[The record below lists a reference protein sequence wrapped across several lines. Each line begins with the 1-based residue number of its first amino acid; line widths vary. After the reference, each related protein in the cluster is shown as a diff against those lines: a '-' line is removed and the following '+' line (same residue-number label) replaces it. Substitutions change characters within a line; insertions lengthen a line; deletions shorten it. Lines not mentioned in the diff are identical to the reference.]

1 MPRTRPDVTD
11 TELDA
16 PVRAEAREE
25 AALRES
31 AIVVARTDRRRWRV
45 VGPKAMDVL
54 NGLVTN
60 DVTGVVPGSGCYA
73 AALTA
78 KGKILADLRIFA
90 RDDDYLVDTSAA
102 AGAGW
107 AEVLRKYV
115 NPRLAKYG
123 EITAETADVAV
134 AGPDAADVIEAAFE
148 WSAETLGG
156 LTPHAHRE
164 LPLGGAVQL
173 VARTPEINVPAYDLL
188 VDAGESAR
196 VIALLTEA
204 GATLSS
210 LATWDVRRIAAG
222 WPAWGRDMDEGT
234 LAQEASL
241 DALSAISYDKG
252 CYTGQETVARVHFR
266 GHVNRYLRRARYSS
280 GVEVPVGAEVF
291 DPATG
296 KSVGD
301 VRSSAISAHDGGVAI
316 AMIRREVAP
325 AAMLRAQWNG
335 TAADFSLLPES

>member
-1 MPRTRPDVTD
+1 MTD
-11 TELDA
+11 TELDV
-16 PVRAEAREE
+16 PVRADAREE

-31 AIVVARTDRRRWRV
+31 AIVVQRTDRRRWRV
-45 VGPKAMDVL
+45 AGPKAMDVL

-60 DVTGVVPGSGCYA
+60 DVTGVAPGSGCYA

-78 KGKILADLRIFA
+78 KGKVVADLRIFA

-102 AGAGW
+102 AATGW

-115 NPRLAKYG
+115 NPRLAKYE
-123 EITAETADVAV
+123 EITGVTADVAV
-134 AGPDAADVIEAAFE
+134 AGPNSTEVIGTAFGLNADML
-148 WSAETLGG
+148 SG
-156 LTPHAHRE
+156 LMPHAHRE
-164 LPLGGAVQL
+164 LPLGGPVRL
-173 VARTPEINVPAYDLL
+173 VARTPEIGAPAYDLL
-188 VDAGESAR
+188 VGAEESAR
-196 VIALLTEA
+196 VVALLTEA
-204 GATLSS
+204 GAMLSS

-222 WPAWGRDMDEGT
+222 WPAWGRDMDEST

-266 GHVNRYLRRARYSS
+266 GHVNRYLRRARYS
-280 GVEVPVGAEVF
+280 GRVEIPRGAEIL

-301 VRSSAISAHDGGVAI
+301 VRSSAVSALDGGVAI
-316 AMIRREVAP
+316 AMIRREVAAP
-325 AAMLRAQWNG
+325 VTLRARWNE
-335 TAADFSLLPES
+335 TAVDLSLLPET

>member
-16 PVRAEAREE
+16 PVHADAREE
-25 AALRES
+25 AALHES
-31 AIVVARTDRRRWRV
+31 AIVVERTDRRQWRV
-45 VGPKAMDVL
+45 AGPKAMDVL

-60 DVTGVVPGSGCYA
+60 DVAGVTPGSGCYA
-73 AALTA
+73 AALTP
-78 KGKILADLRIFA
+78 KGKVIADLRIFA

-102 AGAGW
+102 AAPGW

-115 NPRLAKYG
+115 NPRLAKYE
-123 EITAETADVAV
+123 EITDATADVAV
-134 AGPDAADVIEAAFE
+134 AGPSAAEVIGTAFG
-148 WSAETLGG
+148 WNAGMLSG
-156 LTPHAHRE
+156 LMPHAHTA
-164 LPLGGAVQL
+164 LPRGGAVWL
-173 VARTPEINVPAYDLL
+173 VARTPEIGAFACDLL
-188 VDAGESAR
+188 VAAEESAR
-196 VIALLTEA
+196 VVALLTEA
-204 GATLSS
+204 GAMPSS
-210 LATWDVRRIAAG
+210 LATWEVRRIAAG
-222 WPAWGRDMDEGT
+222 WPAWGRDMDEST

-280 GVEVPVGAEVF
+280 GVEIPGGAEVF
-291 DPATG
+291 DHATG

-301 VRSSAISAHDGGVAI
+301 VRSSAISAQDGGVAI
-316 AMIRREVAP
+316 AMIRREVTAP
-325 AAMLRAQWNG
+325 VTLQARWNE